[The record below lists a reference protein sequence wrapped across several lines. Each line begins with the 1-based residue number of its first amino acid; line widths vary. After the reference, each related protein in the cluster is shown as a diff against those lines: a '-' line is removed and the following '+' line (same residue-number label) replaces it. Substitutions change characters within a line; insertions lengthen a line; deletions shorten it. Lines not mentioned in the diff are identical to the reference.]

1 MNEDSEIDRG
11 APEGM
16 TRRSFVAAG
25 TAVGGALTIAQS
37 NAPSQAQSRQP
48 QSGAFWP
55 DGVRLPI
62 TISMMWESRAEPM
75 PQIDQRFVP
84 PETRNK
90 SWPDLSL
97 LQPTSSME
105 LIDNIEDQAFVQ
117 TELFDH

>member
-1 MNEDSEIDRG
+1 
-11 APEGM
+11 
-16 TRRSFVAAG
+16 
-25 TAVGGALTIAQS
+25 
-37 NAPSQAQSRQP
+37 
-48 QSGAFWP
+48 
-55 DGVRLPI
+55 
-62 TISMMWESRAEPM
+62 MMWESRAEPM